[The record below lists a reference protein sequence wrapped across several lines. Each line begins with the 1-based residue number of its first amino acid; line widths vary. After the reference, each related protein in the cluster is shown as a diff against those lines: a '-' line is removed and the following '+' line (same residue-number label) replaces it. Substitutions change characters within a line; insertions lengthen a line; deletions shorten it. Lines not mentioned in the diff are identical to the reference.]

1 MRLQPYPAH
10 PSNSGVTAYAAGP
23 GWIVLEFRDGRRYR
37 YDARAPGLRHVMEM
51 QRLAAAGKGL
61 ATYVNREV
69 RGDYAARLQ

>member
-1 MRLQPYPAH
+1 
-10 PSNSGVTAYAAGP
+10 
-23 GWIVLEFRDGRRYR
+23 
-37 YDARAPGLRHVMEM
+37 MEM